1 MKSNKFYVYMVC
13 IAAMLAVVVALNIT
27 LGCLSSNIANAMSR
41 ADTLLSDRLQG
52 EALAEQIEEEGIV
65 LVKNDNNCLPLAEE
79 DVKNGENHQLNV
91 FGWASVDWIGGGA
104 GSGRTVQSF
113 NNYKPKTGLLEA
125 LANYKVFS
133 DKGIGC
139 NSQLKE
145 MYLSFCNGRADAAR
159 DTLNSHD
166 YESCVLYE
174 PNFADYDEQL
184 LADAKEYSDV
194 ALVVLGRITGE
205 SNDAPKV
212 QYKYSA
218 DTDTSR
224 TYLDIST
231 EEERLLTYV
240 GATYK
245 KVVVIV
251 NSTNAVNLEFM
262 DRIAGLDACLLVGG
276 TGINAAN
283 AIPYVLFGKKLAEEN
298 GTKKIV
304 SVSPSGRTTDT
315 YVYDF
320 KSNPNY
326 AYAGQDGVSFYQNAP
341 SNAYPNIVKN
351 TSVGEDE
358 NYPGV
363 GYLDYA
369 EGIYVGYKWYETA
382 DVEGFFDNVD
392 NIYGKCYDG
401 VVQYPFGYG
410 LSYSQFDWNVRNW
423 KVKDGQITVSVEVVN
438 VGDVAAKDV
447 VELYFNPPYNP
458 QNGIEKS
465 AVNLCAFAK
474 TATDVAPGESRLLT
488 LSFDIFDMASY
499 DENREGG
506 KFVLEKGNYEISLR
520 TNSHTL
526 KNVAK
531 GSATFNYVVKS
542 DVVYSSYNGT
552 NGTNE
557 IHNVFDGSGENAFA
571 VDGRE
576 TENGINSLWLSR
588 ADFKGT
594 FRTEKQSARMWNTL
608 LDKTNTYS
616 AEWAKQ
622 DDTEWAQTHST
633 DVTFGGNFGLLL
645 YENKSFTDFAYFLGN
660 SENFDGVEWETLLNQ
675 LTVDE
680 AQNLVS
686 HGHVHEEAVAS
697 VGKPKTVSVDGPA
710 QVGSFYQSPIC
721 TGYPCATV
729 LAQTWNVELF
739 ETLGLSAAN
748 EAKSTGRDG
757 WYAPGVNLHRSAFG
771 GRNYEYYSED
781 SYLSGV
787 ACAATVRGALNG
799 GVYTYIKHFIGYD
812 QESYRDGMY
821 CWMTEQTLRETYL
834 SPFKRAID
842 NGATG
847 LMSSYGRI
855 GGTWSGGNKQLL
867 TNLLRDEWGF
877 KGTVITDYT
886 DHKEYMNGD
895 QMLRAG
901 GDLWMDGDKA
911 DGTMLYTDSLAYKA
925 MLRNAA
931 KHILYTWTNAAY
943 MQQQYEQF
951 GEKSVVEYIPTTT
964 FAWWWLVSSVVSVA
978 LVGGATA
985 LTVLTVKKK
994 RKNVD

>member
-1 MKSNKFYVYMVC
+1 MKGKKTYIYTIC
-13 IAAMLAVVVALNIT
+13 IALMLVFAVALNVI
-27 LGCLSSNIANAMSR
+27 LGVFNGRIADALGGSEE
-41 ADTLLSDRLQG
+41 LLSERLSG

-65 LVKNDNNCLPLAEE
+65 LLKNDNCLPLSEA
-79 DVKNGENHQLNV
+79 DVKKGTSHQLNV

-125 LANYKVFS
+125 LNNYKVFS
-133 DKGIGC
+133 DSGIGY
-139 NSQLKE
+139 NAELKE
-145 MYLSFCNGRADAAR
+145 KYLAFASGRADAAR

-174 PNFADYDEQL
+174 PTLESYDEEL
-184 LADAKEYSDV
+184 LNSAKEFSDV
-194 ALVVLGRITGE
+194 ALVVIGRITGE

-212 QYKYSA
+212 QYKHSA
-218 DTDTSR
+218 ETDTTR

-231 EEERLLTYV
+231 EEEQLLTYV
-240 GATYK
+240 GATYE
-245 KVVVIV
+245 KVVVII

-262 DRIAGLDACLLVGG
+262 DRIEGLDACLLVGG

-283 AIPYVLFGKKLAEEN
+283 AIPYVLFGKKIVDRD
-298 GTKKIV
+298 GKKEVV

-326 AYAGQDGVSFYQNAP
+326 AYAGIDGVTFYKNAP
-341 SNAYPNIVKN
+341 QTAYPLTVKN
-351 TSVGEDE
+351 VSSGDKTEA
-358 NYPGV
+358 YPGV

-382 DVEGFFDNVD
+382 DAEGFFKDVDNV
-392 NIYGKCYDG
+392 YGKGYDG

-410 LSYSQFDWNVRNW
+410 LSYSQFDWKVRKWNNENG
-423 KVKDGQITVSVEVVN
+423 KITVSVEVKN
-438 VGDVAAKDV
+438 VGSVPAKEV
-447 VELYFNPPYNP
+447 VELYFTPPYDKNS
-458 QNGIEKS
+458 GIEKS

-499 DENREGG
+499 DEREGG
-506 KFVLEKGNYEISLR
+506 RYLLEKGNYEISLR
-520 TNSHTL
+520 TDSHNV
-526 KNVAK
+526 KEVAK
-531 GSATFNYVVKS
+531 GSATFNYTVNS
-542 DVVYSSYNGT
+542 DVVYDSYNGT
-552 NGTNE
+552 NGRE
-557 IHNVFDGSGENAFA
+557 KIHNLFDGAGDAFA

-576 TENGINSLWLSR
+576 TETGIETLWLSR

-594 FRTEKQSARMWNTL
+594 FPAEKQPAREWNPL
-608 LDKTNTYS
+608 LMQTNVYS
-616 AEWAKQ
+616 KAWAEKDDAEWAK
-622 DDTEWAQTHST
+622 THTT
-633 DVTFGGNFGLLL
+633 DLTFGSDFGMLL
-645 YENKSFTDFAYFLGN
+645 YENKNFTDFAYFLGDP
-660 SENFDGVEWETLLNQ
+660 ENFDGVEWETILDQ
-675 LTVDE
+675 LTVEE
-680 AQNLVS
+680 AEQLVS
-686 HGHVHEEAVAS
+686 HGHVHEEALPS
-697 VGKPKTVSVDGPA
+697 VGKPRTVSVDGPA

-729 LAQTWNVELF
+729 LAQTWNVNLY
-739 ETLGLSAAN
+739 ETFGLSAAN

-757 WYAPGVNLHRSAFG
+757 WYAPGANLHRSAFG

-781 SYLSGV
+781 PYLSGV
-787 ACAATVRGALNG
+787 ACAATVKGALNG

-842 NGATG
+842 GGATG

-855 GGTWSGGNKQLL
+855 AGTWSGGNKQLL
-867 TNLLRDEWGF
+867 TDLLRNEWGF
-877 KGTVITDYT
+877 KGTVITDYS

-911 DGTMLYTDSLAYKA
+911 DGKMQDKGTPAYNS
-925 MLRNAA
+925 MLRTAS

-943 MQQQYEQF
+943 TKQQYEES
-951 GEKSVVEYIPTTT
+951 GVKTVIEYYPTET
-964 FAWWWLVSSVVSVA
+964 FAWWWIVSAVISAA
-978 LVGGATA
+978 LVGGAVAMTITA
-985 LTVLTVKKK
+985 VKKK
-994 RKNVD
+994 GK

>member
-1 MKSNKFYVYMVC
+1 MKNYKSYIC
-13 IAAMLAVVVALNIT
+13 IAVMIAVVVALNVT
-27 LGCLSSNIANAMSR
+27 LGCLSSNLANAFGS
-41 ADTLLSDRLQG
+41 AETLLSERLKG

-65 LVKNDNNCLPLAEE
+65 LLKNDNNCLPLAET
-79 DVKNGENHQLNV
+79 DVKNGAKYQLNV
-91 FGWASVDWIGGGA
+91 FGWASVDWIGSGA
-104 GSGRTVQSF
+104 GSGRAVQSV

-125 LANYKVFS
+125 LSNYKVFS
-133 DKGIGC
+133 ENGIEY
-139 NSQLKE
+139 NPQLKE

-174 PNFADYDEQL
+174 PKLSDYDDKL
-184 LADAKEYSDV
+184 LADAKEYSNV

-218 DTDTSR
+218 ETDTTR

-231 EEERLLTYV
+231 EEEQLLTYV
-240 GATYK
+240 GANFE

-262 DRIAGLDACLLVGG
+262 DRIEGLDACLLVGA

-283 AIPYVLFGKKLAEEN
+283 AIPSVLFGKKLAE
-298 GTKKIV
+298 GGKVV

-326 AYAGQDGVSFYQNAP
+326 AYAGADGVSFYLNAP
-341 SNAYPNIVKN
+341 SDAYPNTVPNVSGGDK
-351 TSVGEDE
+351 TER
-358 NYPGV
+358 YPGV

-382 DVEGFFDNVD
+382 DAEGFFDDVD
-392 NIYGKCYDG
+392 NIFGKGYDG

-410 LSYSQFDWNVRNW
+410 LSYSEFDWFVKNW
-423 KVKDGQITVSVEVVN
+423 TAENGKISVSVEVKN
-438 VGDVAAKDV
+438 VGNVAAKEV
-447 VELYFNPPYNP
+447 VELYFNPPYDP

-488 LSFDIFDMASY
+488 LSFDLFDMASY

-520 TNSHTL
+520 TDAHTQ
-526 KNVAK
+526 KRVAK
-531 GSATFNYVVKS
+531 GSATFNYSVKS
-542 DVVYSSYNGT
+542 DVVYDSYNGT
-552 NGTNE
+552 NGTE
-557 IHNVFDGSGENAFA
+557 KIHNVFDGTEANSIAA
-571 VDGRE
+571 DGRQ
-576 TENGINSLWLSR
+576 TENGLSSLWLSR

-594 FRTEKQSARMWNTL
+594 FRTEKQSARKWSQL
-608 LDKTNTYS
+608 LNQTNTYS
-616 AEWAKQ
+616 AALAAQDDEQWAK
-622 DDTEWAQTHST
+622 THNT
-633 DVTFGGNFGLLL
+633 NVTFGSDSGILLF
-645 YENKSFTDFAYFLGN
+645 ENKKFTDFAYFFGN
-660 SENFDGVEWETLLNQ
+660 SENFDGAEWETLLDQ

-680 AQNLVS
+680 LEKLVS
-686 HGHVHEEAVAS
+686 HAHVHEEALPS
-697 VGKPKTVSVDGPA
+697 VGKPKTVSVDGPQ
-710 QVGSFYQSPIC
+710 QVGSFYQSPVC

-739 ETLGLSAAN
+739 ESLGLSAAE

-757 WYAPGVNLHRSAFG
+757 WYAPGANLHRSAFG

-781 SYLSGV
+781 SYLSDV
-787 ACAATVRGALNG
+787 ACQATVRGALNG

-842 NGATG
+842 GGATG
-847 LMSSYGRI
+847 IMSSYGRI

-867 TNLLRDEWGF
+867 TNILRNEWGF
-877 KGTVITDYT
+877 KGTVITDYS
-886 DHKEYMNGD
+886 DHQEYMNGD

-911 DGTMLYTDSLAYKA
+911 DGKMYYTNTAAYKA

-931 KHILYTWTNAAY
+931 KHVLYTWTNAAY
-943 MQQQYEQF
+943 TEQQYQQF
-951 GEKSVVEYIPTTT
+951 GEKSVVEYLPTTT
-964 FAWWWLVSSVVSVA
+964 FAWWWVVSAVVSVA
-978 LVGGATA
+978 LLDGAVAIAVLA
-985 LTVLTVKKK
+985 LKKK
-994 RKNVD
+994 RKN